1 MLKPVGEKKQAA
13 VNQYLEL
20 SAPETQNMSPTGSG
34 GKLNTE
40 NKDQQAVLKHQPV
53 SHTSV
58 EADPDDR
65 QQKANQGMSLLQC

>member
-1 MLKPVGEKKQAA
+1 
-13 VNQYLEL
+13 
-20 SAPETQNMSPTGSG
+20 MSPTGSG

-40 NKDQQAVLKHQPV
+40 NKDGQAVLKHQPV

-58 EADPDDR
+58 EVDPDDR